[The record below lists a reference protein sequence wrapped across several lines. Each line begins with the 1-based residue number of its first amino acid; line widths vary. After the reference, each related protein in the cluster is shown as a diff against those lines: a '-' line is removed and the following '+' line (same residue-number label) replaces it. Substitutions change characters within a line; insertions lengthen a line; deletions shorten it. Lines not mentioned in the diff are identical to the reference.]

1 MKPEAERV
9 ETGLGRAALT
19 MGLIYWAG
27 VFVFSSV
34 LWGIVGTSPLASAA
48 GKLIHYAIC
57 APLTL
62 GMAAALY
69 HLHRWLGRRG
79 EVPLGWLVMLC
90 FVMSLVAAP
99 IWALVGFGVYSFWIA
114 PLPAI
119 WNWLDF
125 GYDMVY
131 GGGLFFGWSC
141 LFITLLYSF
150 DLRER
155 ERRLAAL
162 REEALSAQ
170 MRALRYQVNPHFLF
184 NTLNSIAGLIEEGAD
199 ERAGRMVMSLSTFLR
214 TTLALDPMSDVPLA
228 DEVALQGDY
237 LAIERERFSDRMA
250 LRIDLPDEL
259 RSARVPSLIL
269 QPLIENAVKHGVGRA
284 TGRVEISL
292 TARREANRLR
302 LTVENDMPDGEG
314 AMAPAPGR
322 AATAGTGLGLRNVA
336 DRLRARYQEGG
347 MLEAGV
353 LGVDLRV
360 VDLRSGQVP
369 DGRTVLPL
377 RYRAALDLPFL
388 AG

>member
-1 MKPEAERV
+1 
-9 ETGLGRAALT
+9 
-19 MGLIYWAG
+19 
-27 VFVFSSV
+27 
-34 LWGIVGTSPLASAA
+34 
-48 GKLIHYAIC
+48 
-57 APLTL
+57 
-62 GMAAALY
+62 MAAALY

-90 FVMSLVAAP
+90 FVMSLAAAP

-199 ERAGRMVMSLSTFLR
+199 DRAGRMVMSLSTFLR
-214 TTLALDPMSDVPLA
+214 TTLALDPMSDVPLS

-259 RSARVPSLIL
+259 RGARVPSLIL

-302 LTVENDMPDGEG
+302 LTVENDMPDGEL
-314 AMAPAPGR
+314 ASTPSPGR
-322 AATAGTGLGLRNVA
+322 APAAGTGLGLRNVA
-336 DRLRARYQEGG
+336 DRLRARYQEAGV
-347 MLEAGV
+347 LEAGV
-353 LGVDLRV
+353 LRAEMQG
-360 VDLRSGQVP
+360 GPVP
-369 DGRTVLPL
+369 DGRPALPL

>member
-1 MKPEAERV
+1 MRPQADTGGMG
-9 ETGLGRAALT
+9 ETGDRAGIRQSALK

-27 VFVFSSV
+27 VFAFSSV
-34 LWGIVGTSPLASAA
+34 LWGIVGTNPLESAA
-48 GKLIHYAIC
+48 GKLIHYTIC

-69 HLHRWLGRRG
+69 HLHRWLGARG
-79 EVPLGWLVMLC
+79 EVPLGWLVVLC
-90 FVMSLVAAP
+90 FVMSLAAAP
-99 IWALVGFGVYSFWIA
+99 VWALVGFGVYAFWIA

-119 WNWLDF
+119 WDWLDF

-150 DLRER
+150 DLQER

-199 ERAGRMVMSLSTFLR
+199 DRAGRMVMSLSTFLR
-214 TTLALDPMSDVPLA
+214 TTLALDPMSDVTLA

-250 LRIDLPDEL
+250 LRIDLPEEL
-259 RSARVPSLIL
+259 RGARVPSLIL

-292 TARREANRLR
+292 KARREANRLR
-302 LTVENDMPDGEG
+302 LTVENDMPMQDGSD
-314 AMAPAPGR
+314 R
-322 AATAGTGLGLRNVA
+322 AAAGTGLGLRNVA
-336 DRLRARYQEGG
+336 DRLRARYQEAGV
-347 MLEAGV
+347 LEAGI
-353 LGVDLRV
+353 LDAGSR
-360 VDLRSGQVP
+360 
-369 DGRTVLPL
+369 GRPVADEAAALPQ
-377 RYRAALDLPFL
+377 RYRVALDLPFL
-388 AG
+388 TG